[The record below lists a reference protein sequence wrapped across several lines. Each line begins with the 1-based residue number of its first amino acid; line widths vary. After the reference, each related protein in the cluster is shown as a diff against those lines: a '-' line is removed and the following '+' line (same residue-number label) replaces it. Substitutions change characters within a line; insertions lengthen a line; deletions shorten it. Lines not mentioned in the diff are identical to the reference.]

1 MRKQNTL
8 TGIPTSEGQ
17 RGSALFIVLM
27 VMIVVAFL
35 VVTAAQ
41 SYNTEQRISANE
53 SDRKLALSL
62 AEAALREGEFQVL
75 DLEYAA
81 DSKVTF
87 SENCEKGL
95 CTAVNVRTNNNGT
108 NNNGSEEAFGNIMVQ
123 GKPTVEAV
131 KRSCPAKSGKNS
143 TGLCIDNQGVE
154 YKKGTGN
161 VSKMPRYIIEY
172 LGVKNGQNVYRVTA
186 KAWGKNANTV
196 VVLQSYVGNNDEQ

>member
-8 TGIPTSEGQ
+8 TGIPTSDGQ

-75 DLEYAA
+75 DLEYTA

-87 SENCEKGL
+87 SENCENGL
-95 CTAVNVRTNNNGT
+95 CTAVNVRTNDAN
-108 NNNGSEEAFGNIMVQ
+108 EETFDNIVVK
-123 GKPTVEAV
+123 GKPAVEAV

-143 TGLCIDNQGVE
+143 TDLCIDNQGVE
-154 YKKGTGN
+154 YNKGTAG

>member
-8 TGIPTSEGQ
+8 TGIPTSDGQ
-17 RGSALFIVLM
+17 RGFALFIVLM

-62 AEAALREGEFQVL
+62 AEAALREGELQVL
-75 DLEYAA
+75 DLEYDT
-81 DSKVTF
+81 DSKITF
-87 SENCEKGL
+87 SENCAKGL
-95 CTAVNVRTNNNGT
+95 CTAVNVRTNND
-108 NNNGSEEAFGNIMVQ
+108 FDNIVVQ

-131 KRSCPAKSGKNS
+131 KRSCTANS
-143 TGLCIDNQGVE
+143 TNLCIDNKGTE
-154 YKKGTGN
+154 YKKGTQS

-172 LGVKNGQNVYRVTA
+172 LGVKNGENVYRVTA

-196 VVLQSYVGNNDEQ
+196 VVLQSYVSNNDE

>member
-8 TGIPTSEGQ
+8 TGIPTSDGQ
-17 RGSALFIVLM
+17 RGFALFIVLM

-62 AEAALREGEFQVL
+62 AEAALREGELQVL
-75 DLEYAA
+75 DLEYGT

-87 SENCEKGL
+87 SENCAKGL
-95 CTAVNVRTNNNGT
+95 CTAVNVRTNNTGN
-108 NNNGSEEAFGNIMVQ
+108 EEAFDNIVVQ

-131 KRSCPAKSGKNS
+131 KRSCPANS
-143 TGLCIDNQGVE
+143 TDLCIDKKGMK
-154 YKKGTGN
+154 YKKGTRS

-172 LGVKNGQNVYRVTA
+172 LGVKNGENVYRVTA

-196 VVLQSYVGNNDEQ
+196 VVLQSYVSNNDE

>member
-8 TGIPTSEGQ
+8 TGIPTSDGQ

-95 CTAVNVRTNNNGT
+95 CTAVNVRTNDAN
-108 NNNGSEEAFGNIMVQ
+108 EETFDNIVVK

-131 KRSCPAKSGKNS
+131 KRPCPAKSGKNS

>member
-8 TGIPTSEGQ
+8 TGIPTSDGQ

-75 DLEYAA
+75 DLEYTA

-95 CTAVNVRTNNNGT
+95 CTAVNVRTNDDAN
-108 NNNGSEEAFGNIMVQ
+108 EETFDNIVVK

-131 KRSCPAKSGKNS
+131 KRPCPAKSGKNS
-143 TGLCIDNQGVE
+143 AGLCIDNKGMEYNKGVA
-154 YKKGTGN
+154 G

>member
-1 MRKQNTL
+1 MRKQNAL

-17 RGSALFIVLM
+17 RGFALFIVLM

-75 DLEYAA
+75 DLEYTA

-87 SENCEKGL
+87 SENCENGL
-95 CTAVNVRTNNNGT
+95 CTAVNVRTNDAN
-108 NNNGSEEAFGNIMVQ
+108 EEAFDNIVVK

-131 KRSCPAKSGKNS
+131 KRSCPARSGKNS

>member
-8 TGIPTSEGQ
+8 TGIPTSDGQ

-75 DLEYAA
+75 DLEYTA

-87 SENCEKGL
+87 SENCENGL
-95 CTAVNVRTNNNGT
+95 CTAVNVRTNDANGET
-108 NNNGSEEAFGNIMVQ
+108 FDNIVVK

-131 KRSCPAKSGKNS
+131 KRPCPAKSGKNS

>member
-8 TGIPTSEGQ
+8 TGIPTSDGQ

-95 CTAVNVRTNNNGT
+95 CTAVNVRTNDNGNN
-108 NNNGSEEAFGNIMVQ
+108 EEAFGNIVVQ

-131 KRSCPAKSGKNS
+131 KRPCPAKSGKNS

>member
-8 TGIPTSEGQ
+8 TGIPTSDGQ

-75 DLEYAA
+75 DLEYTA

-95 CTAVNVRTNNNGT
+95 CTAVNVLTNNNG
-108 NNNGSEEAFGNIMVQ
+108 NEEAFGNIVVQ

-131 KRSCPAKSGKNS
+131 KRSCPAKSSKNS
-143 TGLCIDNQGVE
+143 TDLCIDNQGVE
-154 YKKGTGN
+154 YKKGTGS

>member
-1 MRKQNTL
+1 MRKQNAL

-17 RGSALFIVLM
+17 RGFALFIVLM

-75 DLEYAA
+75 DLEYTA

-87 SENCEKGL
+87 SENCENGL
-95 CTAVNVRTNNNGT
+95 CTAVNVRTNNAN
-108 NNNGSEEAFGNIMVQ
+108 EETFDNIVVK

-131 KRSCPAKSGKNS
+131 KRPCPAKSGKNS
-143 TGLCIDNQGVE
+143 AGLCIDNQGVE
-154 YKKGTGN
+154 YEKGTGN

-172 LGVKNGQNVYRVTA
+172 LGEKNNQNIYRVTA

>member
-1 MRKQNTL
+1 MRKQNAL

-17 RGSALFIVLM
+17 RGFALFIVLM

-75 DLEYAA
+75 DLEYTA

-87 SENCEKGL
+87 SENCENGL
-95 CTAVNVRTNNNGT
+95 CTAVNVRTNDAN
-108 NNNGSEEAFGNIMVQ
+108 EETFDNIVVK

-131 KRSCPAKSGKNS
+131 KRPCPAKSGKNS
-143 TGLCIDNQGVE
+143 AGLCIDNQGVKYE
-154 YKKGTGN
+154 KGTGN

-172 LGVKNGQNVYRVTA
+172 LGEKNNQNIYRVTA

>member
-1 MRKQNTL
+1 MRKQNVL

-17 RGSALFIVLM
+17 RGFALFIVLM

-75 DLEYAA
+75 DLEYTA

-87 SENCEKGL
+87 SENCENGL
-95 CTAVNVRTNNNGT
+95 CTAVNVRTNDAN
-108 NNNGSEEAFGNIMVQ
+108 EEAFDNIVVK

>member
-1 MRKQNTL
+1 
-8 TGIPTSEGQ
+8 SDGQ

-75 DLEYAA
+75 DLEYTA

-95 CTAVNVRTNNNGT
+95 CTAVNVRTNNVN
-108 NNNGSEEAFGNIMVQ
+108 EESFGNIVVQ
-123 GKPTVEAV
+123 GKPAVEAV
-131 KRSCPAKSGKNS
+131 KRSCPANS
-143 TGLCIDNQGVE
+143 ASLCIDNQGVE

>member
-1 MRKQNTL
+1 MRKQNAL

-17 RGSALFIVLM
+17 RGFALFIVLM

-75 DLEYAA
+75 DLEYTA

-87 SENCEKGL
+87 SENCENGL
-95 CTAVNVRTNNNGT
+95 CTAVNVRTNDAN
-108 NNNGSEEAFGNIMVQ
+108 EETFDNIVVK

-154 YKKGTGN
+154 YKKGTGK

>member
-8 TGIPTSEGQ
+8 TGIPTSDGQ

-75 DLEYAA
+75 DLEYTA

-87 SENCEKGL
+87 SENCENGL
-95 CTAVNVRTNNNGT
+95 CTAVNVRTNDAN
-108 NNNGSEEAFGNIMVQ
+108 EETFDNIVVK

-131 KRSCPAKSGKNS
+131 KRPCPAKSGKS
-143 TGLCIDNQGVE
+143 SAGLCIDNQGVE
-154 YKKGTGN
+154 YEKGTGN

-172 LGVKNGQNVYRVTA
+172 LGEKNNQNIYRVTA

>member
-1 MRKQNTL
+1 MRKQNAL
-8 TGIPTSEGQ
+8 TGIPTSDGQ

-75 DLEYAA
+75 DLEYTA

-95 CTAVNVRTNNNGT
+95 CTAVNVRTNNAN
-108 NNNGSEEAFGNIMVQ
+108 EESFGNIVVQ
-123 GKPTVEAV
+123 GTPTVEAV

-154 YKKGTGN
+154 YKKGTAS
-161 VSKMPRYIIEY
+161 VSKMSRYIIEY

>member
-8 TGIPTSEGQ
+8 TGIPTSDGQ

-95 CTAVNVRTNNNGT
+95 CTAVNVRTNDN
-108 NNNGSEEAFGNIMVQ
+108 AFGNIVVQ

>member
-1 MRKQNTL
+1 MRKQNAL

-17 RGSALFIVLM
+17 RGFALFIVLM

-75 DLEYAA
+75 DLEYTA

-87 SENCEKGL
+87 SENCENGL
-95 CTAVNVRTNNNGT
+95 CTAVNVRTNDAN
-108 NNNGSEEAFGNIMVQ
+108 EETFDNIVVK

-154 YKKGTGN
+154 YEKGTGN

-172 LGVKNGQNVYRVTA
+172 LGEKNNQNIYRVTA

>member
-1 MRKQNTL
+1 MRKQNAL
-8 TGIPTSEGQ
+8 TGIPTSDGQ
-17 RGSALFIVLM
+17 RGFALFIVLM

-62 AEAALREGEFQVL
+62 AEAALREGELQVL
-75 DLEYAA
+75 DLEYDT

-87 SENCEKGL
+87 SENCAKGL
-95 CTAVNVRTNNNGT
+95 CTAVNVRTNNTGN
-108 NNNGSEEAFGNIMVQ
+108 EEAFDNIVVQ
-123 GKPTVEAV
+123 GNPTVEAV
-131 KRSCPAKSGKNS
+131 KRSCPANS
-143 TGLCIDNQGVE
+143 TDLCIDNKGTQ
-154 YKKGTGN
+154 YKKGTRS

-172 LGVKNGQNVYRVTA
+172 LGVKNGENVYRVTA

-196 VVLQSYVGNNDEQ
+196 VVLQSYVSNNDE

>member
-8 TGIPTSEGQ
+8 TGIPTSDGQ
-17 RGSALFIVLM
+17 RGFALFIVLM

-62 AEAALREGEFQVL
+62 AEAALREGELQVL
-75 DLEYAA
+75 DFEYDT

-87 SENCEKGL
+87 SENCGKGL
-95 CTAVNVRTNNNGT
+95 CTAVNVRTNNDN
-108 NNNGSEEAFGNIMVQ
+108 EEAFDNIVVQ

-131 KRSCPAKSGKNS
+131 KRSCTVKS
-143 TGLCIDNQGVE
+143 TGLCIDNKGME
-154 YKKGTGN
+154 YKKGTRS
-161 VSKMPRYIIEY
+161 VSKPPRYIIEY
-172 LGVKNGQNVYRVTA
+172 LGVKNGENVYRVTA
-186 KAWGKNANTV
+186 KAWGKNVNTV
-196 VVLQSYVGNNDEQ
+196 VVLQSYVSNNDE

>member
-8 TGIPTSEGQ
+8 TGIPTSDGQ

-75 DLEYAA
+75 DLEYTA

-87 SENCEKGL
+87 SENCENGL
-95 CTAVNVRTNNNGT
+95 CTAVNVRTNDAN
-108 NNNGSEEAFGNIMVQ
+108 EETFDNIVVK

-131 KRSCPAKSGKNS
+131 KRPCLAKSGKNS
-143 TGLCIDNQGVE
+143 AGLCIDNKGMEYNKGVA
-154 YKKGTGN
+154 G

>member
-8 TGIPTSEGQ
+8 TGIPTSDGQ

-75 DLEYAA
+75 DLEYTA

-87 SENCEKGL
+87 SENCENGL
-95 CTAVNVRTNNNGT
+95 CTAVNVRTNDAN
-108 NNNGSEEAFGNIMVQ
+108 EETFDNIVVK

-131 KRSCPAKSGKNS
+131 KRPCLAKSGKNS
-143 TGLCIDNQGVE
+143 TDLCIDNQGVE

-161 VSKMPRYIIEY
+161 VSKMPCYIIEY

>member
-8 TGIPTSEGQ
+8 TGIPTSDGQ

-95 CTAVNVRTNNNGT
+95 CTAVNVRTNNNG
-108 NNNGSEEAFGNIMVQ
+108 SEEAFGNIVVQ
-123 GKPTVEAV
+123 GKPAVEAV
-131 KRSCPAKSGKNS
+131 KRSCPGKSGKNS
-143 TGLCIDNQGVE
+143 TGLCIDNKGME
-154 YKKGTGN
+154 YNKGAAG

>member
-1 MRKQNTL
+1 MRKQNAL

-17 RGSALFIVLM
+17 RGFALFIVLM

-75 DLEYAA
+75 DLEYTA

-87 SENCEKGL
+87 SENCENGL
-95 CTAVNVRTNNNGT
+95 CTAVNVRTNDAN
-108 NNNGSEEAFGNIMVQ
+108 EETFDNIVVK

-131 KRSCPAKSGKNS
+131 KRSCPAKSSKNS

>member
-1 MRKQNTL
+1 MRKQNAL
-8 TGIPTSEGQ
+8 TGIPTSDGQ

-75 DLEYAA
+75 DLEYTA
-81 DSKVTF
+81 DSRVTF

-95 CTAVNVRTNNNGT
+95 CTAVNVWTNNAN
-108 NNNGSEEAFGNIMVQ
+108 EESFGNIVVQ
-123 GKPTVEAV
+123 GTPTVEAV

-154 YKKGTGN
+154 YKKGTAS

>member
-8 TGIPTSEGQ
+8 TGIPTSDGQ
-17 RGSALFIVLM
+17 RGFALFIVLM

-62 AEAALREGEFQVL
+62 AEAALREGELQVL
-75 DLEYAA
+75 DLEYDT

-95 CTAVNVRTNNNGT
+95 CTAVNVRTNNTGN
-108 NNNGSEEAFGNIMVQ
+108 EEAFDNIVVQ

-131 KRSCPAKSGKNS
+131 KRSCTVKS
-143 TGLCIDNQGVE
+143 TGLCIDKKGME
-154 YKKGTGN
+154 YKKGKGS
-161 VSKMPRYIIEY
+161 VSKSPRYIIEY
-172 LGVKNGQNVYRVTA
+172 LGVKNGENVYRVTA

-196 VVLQSYVGNNDEQ
+196 VVLQSYVSNNDE

>member
-8 TGIPTSEGQ
+8 TGIPTSDGQ

-81 DSKVTF
+81 DSKVAF

-95 CTAVNVRTNNNGT
+95 CTAVNVRTNNNG
-108 NNNGSEEAFGNIMVQ
+108 SEEAFGNIVVQ
-123 GKPTVEAV
+123 GKPAVEAV

-143 TGLCIDNQGVE
+143 TGLCIDNKGME
-154 YKKGTGN
+154 YNKGAAG

>member
-8 TGIPTSEGQ
+8 TGIPTSDGQ

-75 DLEYAA
+75 DLEYTA

-87 SENCEKGL
+87 SKNCEKGL
-95 CTAVNVRTNNNGT
+95 CTAVNVRTNDAN
-108 NNNGSEEAFGNIMVQ
+108 EEAFDNIVVQ

-131 KRSCPAKSGKNS
+131 KRFCPAKSGKNS

-154 YKKGTGN
+154 YEKGTAS

-172 LGVKNGQNVYRVTA
+172 LGVKNEQNVYRVTA

>member
-8 TGIPTSEGQ
+8 TGIPTSDGQ
-17 RGSALFIVLM
+17 RGFALFIVLM

-95 CTAVNVRTNNNGT
+95 CTAVNVRTNDNG
-108 NNNGSEEAFGNIMVQ
+108 NGEAFGNIVVK

>member
-1 MRKQNTL
+1 MRKQNAL

-17 RGSALFIVLM
+17 RGFALFIVLM

-75 DLEYAA
+75 DLEYTA

-87 SENCEKGL
+87 SENCENGL
-95 CTAVNVRTNNNGT
+95 CTAVNVRTNDAN
-108 NNNGSEEAFGNIMVQ
+108 EEAFDNIVVK

-154 YKKGTGN
+154 YKRGTGN

>member
-1 MRKQNTL
+1 MRKQNAL
-8 TGIPTSEGQ
+8 TGIPTSDGQ
-17 RGSALFIVLM
+17 RGFALFIVLM

-75 DLEYAA
+75 DLEYDT

-95 CTAVNVRTNNNGT
+95 CTAVNVRTNNNG
-108 NNNGSEEAFGNIMVQ
+108 NEEAFDNIVVQ

-131 KRSCPAKSGKNS
+131 KRPCTAKS
-143 TGLCIDNQGVE
+143 TGLCIDNKGMV
-154 YKKGTGN
+154 YGKGTQS
-161 VSKMPRYIIEY
+161 VSKPPRYIIEY
-172 LGVKNGQNVYRVTA
+172 LGVKNGENVYRVTA

-196 VVLQSYVGNNDEQ
+196 VVLQSYVSNNDE

>member
-8 TGIPTSEGQ
+8 TGIPTSDGQ

-75 DLEYAA
+75 DLEYTA

-87 SENCEKGL
+87 SENCENGL
-95 CTAVNVRTNNNGT
+95 CTAVNVRTNDAN
-108 NNNGSEEAFGNIMVQ
+108 EETFDNIVVK

-154 YKKGTGN
+154 YNKGTAG

>member
-8 TGIPTSEGQ
+8 TGIPTSDGQ
-17 RGSALFIVLM
+17 RGFALFIVLM

-81 DSKVTF
+81 DSKVIF

-95 CTAVNVRTNNNGT
+95 CTAVNVRTNNAN
-108 NNNGSEEAFGNIMVQ
+108 EEAFDNIVVQ
-123 GKPTVEAV
+123 GNPTVEAV

-143 TGLCIDNQGVE
+143 TGLCIDNKGME
-154 YKKGTGN
+154 YNKGAAG

>member
-8 TGIPTSEGQ
+8 TGIPTSDGQ

-75 DLEYAA
+75 DLEYTA

-95 CTAVNVRTNNNGT
+95 CTAVNVQTNNNG
-108 NNNGSEEAFGNIMVQ
+108 NEEAFGNIVVK
-123 GKPTVEAV
+123 GNPTVEAV
-131 KRSCPAKSGKNS
+131 KRSCPANSAKNS
-143 TGLCIDNQGVE
+143 TGLCIDNKGME
-154 YKKGTGN
+154 YKKGTGS

>member
-8 TGIPTSEGQ
+8 TGIPTSDGQ

-75 DLEYAA
+75 DLEYTA

-87 SENCEKGL
+87 SENCENGL
-95 CTAVNVRTNNNGT
+95 CTAVNVRTNDAN
-108 NNNGSEEAFGNIMVQ
+108 EETFDNIVVK

-131 KRSCPAKSGKNS
+131 KRPCPAKSGKNS

-161 VSKMPRYIIEY
+161 VSRMPRYIIEY

>member
-8 TGIPTSEGQ
+8 TGIPTSDGQ

-75 DLEYAA
+75 DLEYTA

-87 SENCEKGL
+87 SENCENGL
-95 CTAVNVRTNNNGT
+95 CTAVNVRTNDAN
-108 NNNGSEEAFGNIMVQ
+108 EETFDNIVVK
-123 GKPTVEAV
+123 GEPTVEAV
-131 KRSCPAKSGKNS
+131 KRPCPAKSGKNS
-143 TGLCIDNQGVE
+143 AGLCIDNKGMEYNKGVA
-154 YKKGTGN
+154 G

>member
-8 TGIPTSEGQ
+8 TGIPTSDGQ
-17 RGSALFIVLM
+17 RGFALFIVLM

-75 DLEYAA
+75 NLEYAA

-95 CTAVNVRTNNNGT
+95 CTAVNVRTNNNG
-108 NNNGSEEAFGNIMVQ
+108 NEEAFGNIVVK
-123 GKPTVEAV
+123 GKPIVEAV
-131 KRSCPAKSGKNS
+131 KRSCPANS
-143 TGLCIDNQGVE
+143 ASLCIDNQGVK

>member
-8 TGIPTSEGQ
+8 TGIPTSDGQ

-75 DLEYAA
+75 DWEYAA

-95 CTAVNVRTNNNGT
+95 CTAVNVRTNNNG
-108 NNNGSEEAFGNIMVQ
+108 NEEAFGNIVVK

-154 YKKGTGN
+154 YNKGAAG

>member
-1 MRKQNTL
+1 MRKQNAL

-35 VVTAAQ
+35 VVTASQ

-75 DLEYAA
+75 DLEYTA

-87 SENCEKGL
+87 SENCENGL
-95 CTAVNVRTNNNGT
+95 CTAVNVRTNDAN
-108 NNNGSEEAFGNIMVQ
+108 EETFDNIVVK

-131 KRSCPAKSGKNS
+131 KRPCPAKSGKNS

-161 VSKMPRYIIEY
+161 VSKIPRYIIEY